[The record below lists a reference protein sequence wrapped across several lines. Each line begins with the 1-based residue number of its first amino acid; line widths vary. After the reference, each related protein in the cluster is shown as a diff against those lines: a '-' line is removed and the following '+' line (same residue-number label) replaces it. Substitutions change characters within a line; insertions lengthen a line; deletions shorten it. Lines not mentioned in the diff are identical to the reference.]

1 MSDATLP
8 NAWGQLALS
17 TLKAGWFALLAIAA
31 SFVLPFDGFGF
42 DVCAVHR
49 MTGLPCPGC
58 GLTRAFISLAHG
70 DLVTALGSNPF
81 SVLLFPLFVLL
92 SAFVLLPSG
101 MRGRVEGWLS
111 LRANQVGALYRVGL
125 LAFIGFGAARFAWFF
140 FSGERFP

>member
-1 MSDATLP
+1 MLARRYLFL
-8 NAWGQLALS
+8 LAL
-17 TLKAGWFALLAIAA
+17 G
-31 SFVLPFDGFGF
+31 V
-42 DVCAVHR
+42 
-49 MTGLPCPGC
+49 
-58 GLTRAFISLAHG
+58 AHG
-70 DLVTALGSNPF
+70 T
-81 SVLLFPLFVLL
+81 LLFFGDILTMYAL